1 MGINT
6 RKTVITLVVALMGVI
21 TYSLYGYNA
30 ELLGLYPTRPSNFFK
45 TTLGVSSTIG
55 WIIFY
60 CFILFFSILYYKFKS
75 RVKIKST
82 TLKGFVFGAVM
93 FLIFTELLVAVLN
106 SLAGLPKESHILMKS
121 LSYLIAHIIFGITI
135 AHAYEILL
143 KKFLK

>member
-1 MGINT
+1 
-6 RKTVITLVVALMGVI
+6 
-21 TYSLYGYNA
+21 
-30 ELLGLYPTRPSNFFK
+30 
-45 TTLGVSSTIG
+45 
-55 WIIFY
+55 
-60 CFILFFSILYYKFKS
+60 
-75 RVKIKST
+75 
-82 TLKGFVFGAVM
+82 VM